1 MFRRY
6 TEEERRQIWL
16 ELRAKGR
23 KSYVWHFGVLRW
35 GLPVFAV
42 WTPLMFWL
50 GPSTHRFAAWEIAV
64 SLAGWT
70 VAGYVYGRITW
81 RALEKKYGG

>member
-1 MFRRY
+1 MAII
-6 TEEERRQIWL
+6 T
-16 ELRAKGR
+16 
-23 KSYVWHFGVLRW
+23 S
-35 GLPVFAV
+35 LPVGQASYTARV
-42 WTPLMFWL
+42 NVASASLKEC
-50 GPSTHRFAAWEIAV
+50 EIAV